1 MVCKVISSSFY
12 KLILAFTGVFSKVQ
26 SSELMKMALKTLIMA
41 SFEFLD
47 TFPAKNVH
55 LFKKA
60 WLVMNKTSFIK
71 FNRIYFHLILHLVVR
86 E

>member
-1 MVCKVISSSFY
+1 
-12 KLILAFTGVFSKVQ
+12 
-26 SSELMKMALKTLIMA
+26 MKMALKTLIMA

-47 TFPAKNVH
+47 TFPEKNGH

-71 FNRIYFHLILHLVVR
+71 SNRIYFHLILQLVVEEWFQNIR
-86 E
+86 IWFYMINGIFKVKFWIY

>member
-41 SFEFLD
+41 SFEFFRYFFLQKM
-47 TFPAKNVH
+47 FFYLRKH
-55 LFKKA
+55 G
-60 WLVMNKTSFIK
+60 WLWIKQVSSSLIEFI
-71 FNRIYFHLILHLVVR
+71 II
-86 E
+86 

>member
-47 TFPAKNVH
+47 TFSC
-55 LFKKA
+55 KKC
-60 WLVMNKTSFIK
+60 SFI
-71 FNRIYFHLILHLVVR
+71 
-86 E
+86 